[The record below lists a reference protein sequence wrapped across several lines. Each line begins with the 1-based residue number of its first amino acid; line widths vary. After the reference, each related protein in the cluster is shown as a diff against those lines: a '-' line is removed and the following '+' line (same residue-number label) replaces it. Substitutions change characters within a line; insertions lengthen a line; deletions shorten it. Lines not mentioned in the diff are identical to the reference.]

1 MNRLSFGG
9 IGQLL
14 SAAMAAACFWASPA
28 LARCV
33 GDCNDDATVS
43 IDELSHRDQHRPRRT
58 TVGCMPRVR

>member
-1 MNRLSFGG
+1 
-9 IGQLL
+9 
-14 SAAMAAACFWASPA
+14 MAAACFWASPA